1 MRESKG
7 SLWCSVLQ
15 GKYGRNREVNGELIA
30 KTTDSFIWKG
40 IVKVMDNI
48 SQFEEWSVGNGTS
61 ISAWRDKWLGDNIV
75 LAQNVESIPE
85 NVINWKVADM
95 VNEMGDWKI
104 DELNAL
110 LPIAIINKI
119 KALPPPQ
126 NTDGA
131 NERVWPGDRLG
142 QFDIASA
149 YKLLCAHRE
158 QEVDAMWNFIWKLEV
173 PERVRCFV

>member
-1 MRESKG
+1 MNNACFMKLGWNMRESKG
-7 SLWCSVLQ
+7 NLWCSVLQ

-85 NVINWKVADM
+85 NVINWKFKPYS
-95 VNEMGDWKI
+95 NISINPTTTFISLSHRRSSE
-104 DELNAL
+104 
-110 LPIAIINKI
+110 PISK
-119 KALPPPQ
+119 
-126 NTDGA
+126 
-131 NERVWPGDRLG
+131 
-142 QFDIASA
+142 
-149 YKLLCAHRE
+149 
-158 QEVDAMWNFIWKLEV
+158 
-173 PERVRCFV
+173 